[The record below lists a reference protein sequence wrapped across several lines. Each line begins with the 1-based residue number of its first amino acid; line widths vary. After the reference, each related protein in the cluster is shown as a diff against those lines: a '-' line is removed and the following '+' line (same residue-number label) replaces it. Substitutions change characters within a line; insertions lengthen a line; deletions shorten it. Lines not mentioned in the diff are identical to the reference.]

1 MFFKMGSGK
10 ESQPTRLQHCKN
22 VEGTSEDGISKARE
36 ITFSKAKISWYKK
49 WENTSIDKIVLASLE

>member
-1 MFFKMGSGK
+1 MFLKWAVAKSLSPLGYSIARMLK
-10 ESQPTRLQHCKN
+10 VLVRMALA
-22 VEGTSEDGISKARE
+22 KARE